1 MMKNSFAAALSTIL
15 IFALAYSMNA
25 APVQSDGG
33 SVQGVV
39 TRGGTSEGIPGV
51 KITLSGGPVDAISL
65 RALAIAGQS
74 IGFYIPQTAQVS
86 NAAAVA
92 AAAAANAPPPTPA
105 QPLAEDRLL
114 QMVMDSATSRGLS
127 PGSAPLTV
135 ALNNYRD
142 QTAKFKSVTD
152 SGGRFSINGIPPGRY
167 TVRAERDGYFDAHNA
182 VAMVDIIGNQP
193 VAVTLSMFPGAT
205 VGGNIRDEDGDP
217 VANATVQIYS
227 VIYPNG
233 FPTLGAAVTTKTN
246 FRGDYRLFWMPAGD
260 YIIGASLEV
269 YATQGAR
276 TFYPGTPDLTSAT
289 PISLKTGENID
300 RINFELKNPRMVRVS
315 GEVVSSAPPPPAPTI
330 PPGVQLSPAQQAALA
345 SATRNVAML
354 GLLSRKP
361 DIPDASDNPEVAI
374 VTLNANRGE
383 FSFSAPPGAYDFA
396 GIVPSGGFG
405 KIGLD
410 IVDRDLIGV
419 TLSILPPVTIPGK
432 ISIDGPAIDFSKLRI
447 VTLPDNRLNA
457 ELGNIGISIGS
468 LTQRSIAADGAFNL
482 PVNGGNRVHL
492 SVLALPAGVFL
503 ADIQQDGA
511 SVYDSGFDVGAETH
525 PVQLLLRADGATV
538 KGRIVSSSGK
548 PLANATV
555 VLVPPEGRRQNRV
568 LFRNATTD
576 NNGNFTLSGVA
587 PGEYKVFSWIAGM
600 PGGSYFNSKFLA
612 RYEDRGRPITASP
625 GATLNVDP
633 IAIPSE

>member
-86 NAAAVA
+86 NAAALA

-193 VAVTLSMFPGAT
+193 VAVTLSMIPGAT

-289 PISLKTGENID
+289 RISLKTGENID

-354 GLLSRKP
+354 GLLSRNP

-555 VLVPPEGRRQNRV
+555 VLVPPEGRRQNRA
-568 LFRNATTD
+568 LFRSATTD

-600 PGGSYFNSKFLA
+600 PGGSYFNSKFLG

>member
-1 MMKNSFAAALSTIL
+1 M
-15 IFALAYSMNA
+15 
-25 APVQSDGG
+25 
-33 SVQGVV
+33 
-39 TRGGTSEGIPGV
+39 R
-51 KITLSGGPVDAISL
+51 
-65 RALAIAGQS
+65 
-74 IGFYIPQTAQVS
+74 
-86 NAAAVA
+86 
-92 AAAAANAPPPTPA
+92 
-105 QPLAEDRLL
+105 
-114 QMVMDSATSRGLS
+114 
-127 PGSAPLTV
+127 
-135 ALNNYRD
+135 
-142 QTAKFKSVTD
+142 
-152 SGGRFSINGIPPGRY
+152 
-167 TVRAERDGYFDAHNA
+167 HNA
-182 VAMVDIIGNQP
+182 VATVDIIGNSP
-193 VAVTLSMFPGAT
+193 VAVALSMIPGAT

-276 TFYPGTPDLTSAT
+276 TFYPGTPDLTGAA

-315 GEVVSSAPPPPAPTI
+315 GEVVSSAPPPPPPTI
-330 PPGVQLSPAQQAALA
+330 PAGVQLSPAQQAALA

-354 GLLSRKP
+354 GLLSRNP

-405 KIGLD
+405 KMGLD

-419 TLSILPPVTIPGK
+419 TLSIVPPVTLPGK

-457 ELGNIGISIGS
+457 ELGNIGISIGNPS
-468 LTQRSIAADGAFNL
+468 QRLIAADGAFNL

-492 SVLALPAGVFL
+492 SVLALPAGVYL
-503 ADIQQDGA
+503 SDIQQDGA

-525 PVQLLLRADGATV
+525 PVQLLLKADGATV
-538 KGRIVSSSGK
+538 KGRIVSPTGK
-548 PLANATV
+548 AVSNAIV
-555 VLVPPEGRRQNRV
+555 VLVPPEARRQNRA
-568 LFRNATTD
+568 LFRTVNTD
-576 NNGNFTLSGVA
+576 SNGAFTLSGVA
-587 PGEYKVFSWIAGM
+587 PGEYKVFAWIAGM
-600 PGGSYFNSKFLA
+600 PGARTSTRNSS
-612 RYEDRGRPITASP
+612 RVTR
-625 GATLNVDP
+625 
-633 IAIPSE
+633 IAAAP